1 MLSSKT
7 IAFIVGA
14 FAANGTELN
23 EAGIAVIEAALGD
36 KDDEQVRQ
44 ATIAALKSGQKMTLA
59 AINKELEAITT
70 PQLPSPSALADRA
83 IKLLRHPQ
91 RGGHEKAQ
99 AEDPEAYALLQK
111 VGRWFDVHTRSEH
124 DLKGLRF
131 DLKEAARDAIR
142 SSKEGQQA
150 LSSGQDSSLY
160 LTH

>member
-150 LSSGQDSSLY
+150 LSSGQDSILY

>member
-59 AINKELEAITT
+59 AINKELEAITN
-70 PQLPSPSALADRA
+70 PSKQSPSVLVERA
-83 IKLLRHPQ
+83 MNLLRHPQ

-124 DLKGLRF
+124 DLRGLRF
-131 DLKEAARDAIR
+131 DLKEAAKDALR
-142 SSKEGQQA
+142 SANQGQQA
-150 LSSGQDSSLY
+150 LSSSQDDRMY
-160 LTH
+160 LPN

>member
-7 IAFIVGA
+7 ITFIVGA

-59 AINKELEAITT
+59 AINKELETLT
-70 PQLPSPSALADRA
+70 SPQLPSPAALADRA
-83 IKLLRHPQ
+83 INLLRHPQ

-111 VGRWFDVHTRSEH
+111 VGRWYDVHTRSEH

-131 DLKEAARDAIR
+131 DLKEAAKDALR
-142 SSKEGQQA
+142 TSKEGQQA
-150 LSSGQDSSLY
+150 LSSGQDDRMY
-160 LTH
+160 LTN

>member
-44 ATIAALKSGQKMTLA
+44 ATIAALKSGEKMTLA
-59 AINKELEAITT
+59 AINKQLEVLTSP
-70 PQLPSPSALADRA
+70 PQQSPSALTERA
-83 IKLLRHPQ
+83 MNLLRHPQ
-91 RGGHEKAQ
+91 RGGNEKAQ

-124 DLKGLRF
+124 DLRGLRF
-131 DLKEAARDAIR
+131 DLKEAAKDALR
-142 SSKEGQQA
+142 SANQGQQA
-150 LSSGQDSSLY
+150 LSSVQDDRMY
-160 LTH
+160 LPN

>member
-44 ATIAALKSGQKMTLA
+44 ATIATLKSGQKMTLA
-59 AINKELEAITT
+59 AINKELEAINS
-70 PQLPSPSALADRA
+70 PLQQSPSALAARA
-83 IKLLRHPQ
+83 MKLLRHPQ

-99 AEDPEAYALLQK
+99 AEDPEAYALLQSL
-111 VGRWFDVHTRSEH
+111 GRWYDIHTRAEQ
-124 DLKGLRF
+124 DLKGLTY
-131 DLKEAARDAIR
+131 DLKQAARDALKGI
-142 SSKEGQQA
+142 KEGQQA
-150 LSSGQDSSLY
+150 LSGGQNGSLY

>member
-59 AINKELEAITT
+59 AINKELEAITN
-70 PQLPSPSALADRA
+70 PSKQSPSVLVERA
-83 IKLLRHPQ
+83 MNLLRHPQ
-91 RGGHEKAQ
+91 RGGNEKAQ

-111 VGRWFDVHTRSEH
+111 VGRWYDVHVRSEH
-124 DLKGLRF
+124 DLRGLRF
-131 DLKEAARDAIR
+131 DLKEAAKDALR
-142 SSKEGQQA
+142 SANQGQQA
-150 LSSGQDSSLY
+150 LSSVQDDRMY
-160 LTH
+160 LPN

>member
-36 KDDEQVRQ
+36 KNDEQVKQ
-44 ATIAALKSGQKMTLA
+44 ATIAALKSGEKMTLA
-59 AINKELEAITT
+59 AINKQLEALTS
-70 PQLPSPSALADRA
+70 PPKQSPSVLVERA
-83 IKLLRHPQ
+83 MNLLRHPQ

-111 VGRWFDVHTRSEH
+111 VGRWYDVHVRSEH
-124 DLKGLRF
+124 DLRGLRF
-131 DLKEAARDAIR
+131 DLKEAAKDALR
-142 SSKEGQQA
+142 TSNEGQQA
-150 LSSGQDSSLY
+150 LSSSQDDRMY
-160 LTH
+160 LPN